1 MSTLLPA
8 KRRAERFAALVDATS
23 STGADGPYAPLLE
36 VVGTLRAAAEE
47 GPAPRADYVA
57 DLRSRL
63 MAEADT
69 ALVPT
74 DARLVLPQR
83 HPTTRKH
90 NRFTAAVAG
99 LVLAGS
105 GAGLAVAAQSSA
117 PGDGLYPLKRG
128 LEHVDERLSL
138 SDAGRGRDL
147 LDQATARLGEVD
159 TLLERDAPDAQVAAT
174 LRSFTSSAGDGA
186 DVLFRAYQR
195 NGDDDDIATVRDFA
209 GTEMGVLTDLS
220 TKAPSSLQ
228 SDFAEAAQLLSD
240 LDQQATTLCDDCGPR
255 GPLDLPAR
263 LRPVSHESALV
274 DLLAA
279 TPRDTG
285 STRATGAG
293 SATSAAGD
301 ATSGAPVSTAGTRA
315 ITQPRLGDHLG
326 SGAPATTRSTVTS
339 KGTGLDPSATDPSP
353 APVDETLP
361 TPTAPASGLPNV
373 DDVTARVKKQDVTDP
388 VKKQAVTDPV
398 TKQDVTDPVKK
409 QLGSVTDPL
418 TP

>member
-8 KRRAERFAALVDATS
+8 NRRAERFAALVDATS
-23 STGADGPYAPLLE
+23 TTGADEPYAPLLE

-83 HPTTRKH
+83 HPTTRKQS
-90 NRFTAAVAG
+90 RFTAAVAG
-99 LVLAGS
+99 LVLVGSSAGM
-105 GAGLAVAAQSSA
+105 AVAAQSSV

-128 LEHVDERLSL
+128 LEHVGERLNL

-147 LDQATARLGEVD
+147 LGQATARLGEVD
-159 TLLERDAPDAQVAAT
+159 TLLERDASDAQVAAT

-186 DVLFRAYQR
+186 DVLFRTYQR
-195 NGDDDDIATVRDFA
+195 DGDDADIATVRDFA

-220 TKAPSSLQ
+220 ANAPSSLQ

-240 LDQQATTLCDDCGPR
+240 LDQQATTLCGDCGPR
-255 GPLDLPAR
+255 GPLGLPAR

-279 TPRDTG
+279 TPPEHRLDAG
-285 STRATGAG
+285 EPVRAPVRA
-293 SATSAAGD
+293 AAGD
-301 ATSGAPVSTAGTRA
+301 ATSGAPVSTADTSA
-315 ITQPRLGDHLG
+315 ITPPRLETSWAPDAPG
-326 SGAPATTRSTVTS
+326 SSGGTATSN
-339 KGTGLDPSATDPSP
+339 GTGSDPSSGPLGG
-353 APVDETLP
+353 TLP
-361 TPTAPASGLPNV
+361 TPSAPASGLPNV
-373 DDVTARVKKQDVTDP
+373 DDVTDQVKKD
-388 VKKQAVTDPV
+388 
-398 TKQDVTDPVKK
+398 
-409 QLGSVTDPL
+409 LGSVTDPL

>member
-8 KRRAERFAALVDATS
+8 KRRAEKFAALVDATS
-23 STGADGPYAPLLE
+23 STGADEPYAPLLE
-36 VVGTLRAAAEE
+36 VVGALRAAADE

-83 HPTTRKH
+83 HPTTRKQS
-90 NRFTAAVAG
+90 RFTAAVAG
-99 LVLAGS
+99 LVLVGS

-128 LEHVDERLSL
+128 LEHVDERLNL

-147 LDQATARLGEVD
+147 LGQATARLGEVD

-220 TKAPSSLQ
+220 AKAPRSLQ
-228 SDFAEAAQLLSD
+228 SDFDEAAQLLSD

-255 GPLDLPAR
+255 GPLACPPGCGRSRTSPRSWTCSPQTRLGPAR
-263 LRPVSHESALV
+263 R
-274 DLLAA
+274 
-279 TPRDTG
+279 G
-285 STRATGAG
+285 RAERAPAG
-293 SATSAAGD
+293 TSAAGD
-301 ATSGAPVSTAGTRA
+301 ATSRAPVSTADTSA
-315 ITQPRLGDHLG
+315 ITPPRLGNLLGAGTHPGSRGHGHLG
-326 SGAPATTRSTVTS
+326 RHRVG
-339 KGTGLDPSATDPSP
+339 
-353 APVDETLP
+353 PV
-361 TPTAPASGLPNV
+361 
-373 DDVTARVKKQDVTDP
+373 ARVSWMGPCRRPARLPPACRTS
-388 VKKQAVTDPV
+388 T
-398 TKQDVTDPVKK
+398 T
-409 QLGSVTDPL
+409 
-418 TP
+418 

>member
-8 KRRAERFAALVDATS
+8 RRRAEKFAALVDATS
-23 STGADGPYAPLLE
+23 STGADEPYAPLLE
-36 VVGTLRAAAEE
+36 VVGALRAAAEE

-99 LVLAGS
+99 LVLVGS

-117 PGDGLYPLKRG
+117 PGDGLYPLKLG
-128 LEHVDERLSL
+128 LEHVDERLNL
-138 SDAGRGRDL
+138 SDAGRGRDQL
-147 LDQATARLGEVD
+147 GQATARLGEVD

-174 LRSFTSSAGDGA
+174 LRSFASSAGDGA

-220 TKAPSSLQ
+220 AKAPRSLQ
-228 SDFAEAAQLLSD
+228 SDFDEAAQLLSD
-240 LDQQATTLCDDCGPR
+240 LDRQATTLCDDCGPR
-255 GPLDLPAR
+255 GPLAVPAR

-279 TPRDTG
+279 TPPETG
-285 STRATGAG
+285 STRASGAV

-301 ATSGAPVSTAGTRA
+301 ATPRAPVSTADTSA
-315 ITQPRLGDHLG
+315 ITPPRLGNLLG
-326 SGAPATTRSTVTS
+326 ADAPRSTGSTATS
-339 KGTGLDPSATDPSP
+339 KGTGLDPSRSASP
-353 APVDETLP
+353 GSLDETLP

-373 DDVTARVKKQDVTDP
+373 DDVTDPVKKQDVTDP
-388 VKKQAVTDPV
+388 VKKD
-398 TKQDVTDPVKK
+398 
-409 QLGSVTDPL
+409 LGSVTDPL

>member
-8 KRRAERFAALVDATS
+8 NRRAERFAALVDATS
-23 STGADGPYAPLLE
+23 STGADEPYAPLLE

-90 NRFTAAVAG
+90 GRFTAAVAG
-99 LVLAGS
+99 LVLVGS

-128 LEHVDERLSL
+128 LEHVGERLSL
-138 SDAGRGRDL
+138 SEAGRGRDL

-159 TLLERDAPDAQVAAT
+159 TLLERDATDAQVAAT
-174 LRSFTSSAGDGA
+174 LRSFTSSAGGGA
-186 DVLFRAYQR
+186 DDLFRAYQR

-209 GTEMGVLTDLS
+209 DTKMGVLTDLS
-220 TKAPSSLQ
+220 AKAPSSLR

-240 LDQQATTLCDDCGPR
+240 LDQQATTLCGDCGPR
-255 GPLDLPAR
+255 GSLDLPAR

-279 TPRDTG
+279 APRDTS

-301 ATSGAPVSTAGTRA
+301 ATSGAPVSTADRSA
-315 ITQPRLGDHLG
+315 ITPPRLGDLQGADAPG
-326 SGAPATTRSTVTS
+326 STGGTATSD
-339 KGTGLDPSATDPSP
+339 GNGPNPSP
-353 APVDETLP
+353 RPLDETLP
-361 TPTAPASGLPNV
+361 TPSAPATGLPKV
-373 DDVTARVKKQDVTDP
+373 DDVTARVEKQDVTDPVEKQDVTDP
-388 VKKQAVTDPV
+388 VK
-398 TKQDVTDPVKK
+398 KQDVTDPVKK

>member
-23 STGADGPYAPLLE
+23 STVADEPYAPLLE

-69 ALVPT
+69 ALVPS

-99 LVLAGS
+99 LVLVGS

-128 LEHVDERLSL
+128 LEQVGERLNL

-147 LDQATARLGEVD
+147 LGQATARLGEVD
-159 TLLERDAPDAQVAAT
+159 TLLERDAPDDQVAAT
-174 LRSFTSSAGDGA
+174 LRSFTSTAGDGA
-186 DVLFRAYQR
+186 NVMFRAYQR

-209 GTEMGVLTDLS
+209 STEMGVLTDLS
-220 TKAPSSLQ
+220 AKAPSSLQ
-228 SDFAEAAQLLSD
+228 SDFAEAAHLLSD
-240 LDQQATTLCDDCGPR
+240 LDRQATTLCDDCGPH
-255 GPLDLPAR
+255 GPLALPAR
-263 LRPVSHESALV
+263 LRPVSHESALE

-285 STRATGAG
+285 STRASGAG
-293 SATSAAGD
+293 AATSAAGD
-301 ATSGAPVSTAGTRA
+301 ATPGAPVSTADKSA
-315 ITQPRLGDHLG
+315 ITPPQLGDLLG
-326 SGAPATTRSTVTS
+326 SGAPATTRSTATS
-339 KGTGLDPSATDPSP
+339 KGTGSAPPATDPSP
-353 APVDETLP
+353 GPGDEILP
-361 TPTAPASGLPNV
+361 MRTAPASGLPNV
-373 DDVTARVKKQDVTDP
+373 DDVTDP
-388 VKKQAVTDPV
+388 VKKQAVTDQV
-398 TKQDVTDPVKK
+398 KKRDVTDPVKK
-409 QLGSVTDPL
+409 DLGSVTDPL